1 MNDNYMRIEKIL
13 FYIRKKPNTFAK
25 ALGFSNGT
33 VFYQIKSGR
42 NKISANLANK
52 ICNVYPEI
60 DYTWLLTGKGNMLKV
75 ESESSTLIAKLQEQ
89 IVFLKNHVQG
99 QDARIELLEQ
109 KLKEVNKNF
118 NSIC

>member
-1 MNDNYMRIEKIL
+1 MNDNYIRIEKIL

-52 ICNVYPEI
+52 ICNVYP
-60 DYTWLLTGKGNMLKV
+60 
-75 ESESSTLIAKLQEQ
+75 
-89 IVFLKNHVQG
+89 
-99 QDARIELLEQ
+99 
-109 KLKEVNKNF
+109 
-118 NSIC
+118 

>member
-1 MNDNYMRIEKIL
+1 
-13 FYIRKKPNTFAK
+13 
-25 ALGFSNGT
+25 
-33 VFYQIKSGR
+33 
-42 NKISANLANK
+42 
-52 ICNVYPEI
+52 
-60 DYTWLLTGKGNMLKV
+60 MLKV